1 MERVVNAGQRLR
13 HWLAAARRREG
24 AIALLMVSAA
34 MPALAAAG
42 WRFAGLPAAVL
53 GAVVVLVAALPWVAR
68 GRRRL
73 DAAWLVRQLDGR
85 YPQLENS
92 SDLLLSAAP
101 ADGTLPALQR
111 ARIDARLVQ
120 LQAVDLRR
128 PWPWRR
134 LCGTWALSLVLAAVF
149 VLWPSSV
156 PVSNVTLPGAP
167 STASTPLGP
176 IALRQVRLDIAAPGY
191 TGLAPRSQG
200 TLAAK
205 FPEGSRLRWR
215 LRFSRPPA
223 AAALVFFD
231 GQRVALAPATDGWT
245 AARVIATSDVY
256 RIEVDGKTLQTE
268 AWHRLDAFK
277 DLPPQLRVTQPDR
290 SLSLVQPG
298 QRSWALALEAEDD
311 YGLGAA
317 TLDIQLAQGSGENV
331 RFTAFSLVLA
341 GQGGNTRKRYAATL
355 DLAQL
360 GMAVG
365 DDLIVRFSVKDRRQG
380 TPNETQ
386 SAAYI
391 LRWPAE
397 DTFEASGVEGL
408 LKKVMPAYFRS
419 QRQIIID
426 TEKLLAQR
434 SRLDRD
440 TFAIRSDTIG
450 VDQRILRLRYGQF
463 LGEETEGVQAAKPAE
478 GGAEDA
484 HHADDGH
491 DHGGQGVAAKKAPP
505 TAAATN
511 QAVLEEYGHTHDIPE
526 AATLLDPETKRLL
539 RAALNEMWRAE
550 LHLRSGEPKLA
561 LPYEYRALDFIK
573 QVQQASRIYLARVGT
588 ELPPID
594 EGRRLTGDRS
604 GVIRPADALQPASRD
619 DAPVL
624 AFWQALDGGEPDFG
638 ALRVWLASH
647 PERVPDA
654 LGLKVAMDEVQRKPA
669 CQPCRARLK
678 ALLWPVLPAP
688 LAAPVPRRAADGPAR
703 SYRELLRRERER

>member
-1 MERVVNAGQRLR
+1 MNAVRTMRL
-13 HWLAAARRREG
+13 WLARSQRREG
-24 AIALLMVSAA
+24 IIALLTISSAI
-34 MPALAAAG
+34 PALVAAG
-42 WRFAGLPAAVL
+42 WRLAGAPAAAL
-53 GAVVVLVAALPWVAR
+53 AAVVVLLAAWPWVVRA
-68 GRRRL
+68 RRRL
-73 DAAWLVRQLDGR
+73 DDAWLIRQLDGR

-101 ADGTLPALQR
+101 ADGTLATLQR
-111 ARIDARLVQ
+111 TRIDARLLQ

-128 PWPWRR
+128 PWPWQR
-134 LCGTWALSLVLAAVF
+134 LCALWILSLALATAF
-149 VLWPSSV
+149 IFWPPLRTVSTAIAPSASSTASV
-156 PVSNVTLPGAP
+156 PV
-167 STASTPLGP
+167 GP
-176 IALRQVRLDIAAPGY
+176 IILRQARLDIASPAY
-191 TGLAPRSQG
+191 TGLPARSQNV
-200 TLAAK
+200 LAAK
-205 FPEGSRLRWR
+205 FPEGSRLRWH
-215 LRFSRPPA
+215 LRFSRAPA

-231 GQRVALAPATDGWT
+231 GQRVPVVSGADGWT
-245 AARVIATSDVY
+245 ATRVIAASDVY
-256 RIEVDGKTLQTE
+256 RIEVDGKTLQPE
-268 AWHRLDAFK
+268 AWHRLDAVK
-277 DLPPQLRVTQPDR
+277 DLPPQLRVMLPDR
-290 SLSLVQPG
+290 SLSLVQSG
-298 QRSWALALEAEDD
+298 QHAWALALEAEDD
-311 YGLGAA
+311 YGLGTA

-331 RFTAFSLVLA
+331 RFTAFSRPLS
-341 GQGGNTRKRYAATL
+341 GQGGDTRRRYATTL
-355 DLAQL
+355 DLARL

-434 SRLDRD
+434 ARLDRD
-440 TFAIRSDTIG
+440 TFAVRSDTIG

-463 LGEETEGVQAAKPAE
+463 LGEESEGVQAAKPAE
-478 GGAEDA
+478 GGAEET
-484 HHADDGH
+484 HHAEDGH
-491 DHGGQGVAAKKAPP
+491 DHGDERAAVKKAPP
-505 TAAATN
+505 TAAAAN
-511 QAVLEEYGHTHDIPE
+511 QAVLEEFGHTHDIPE
-526 AATLLDPETKRLL
+526 AATLLDSETKRLL

-604 GVIRPADALQPASRD
+604 GVIRPADSLQAASRD
-619 DAPVL
+619 DAPIF

-638 ALRVWLASH
+638 ALRAWLTAH

-654 LGLKVAMDEVQRKPA
+654 LGLKVAMDEVQRKPG

>member
-1 MERVVNAGQRLR
+1 MSARQMLH
-13 HWLAAARRREG
+13 HWLAVARRREG
-24 AIALLMVSAA
+24 AIALSAVSAA
-34 MPALAAAG
+34 IPVLAAAG
-42 WRFAGLPAAVL
+42 WRLAGVPAAAL
-53 GAVVVLVAALPWVAR
+53 AAIVVLLAAWPWVMRA
-68 GRRRL
+68 RRRL
-73 DAAWLVRQLDGR
+73 DDAWLIRQLDGR

-101 ADGTLPALQR
+101 ADGTLAALQR
-111 ARIDARLVQ
+111 ARIDARLSQ
-120 LQAVDLRR
+120 LRAVDLRR

-134 LCGTWALSLVLAAVF
+134 LCAAWMLSLALAAAAVF
-149 VLWPSSV
+149 WPSAAHV
-156 PVSNVTLPGAP
+156 AATGLPDTRPAATAP
-167 STASTPLGP
+167 SEP
-176 IALRQVRLDIAAPGY
+176 IALRQARLDIAAPAY
-191 TGLAPRSQG
+191 TGLAPRSQNA
-200 TLAAK
+200 LAAK

-215 LRFSRPPA
+215 LGFSRAPA

-231 GQRVALAPATDGWT
+231 GQRVPLAPGADGWT
-245 AARVIATSDVY
+245 ATRVIAASDVY
-256 RIEVDGKTLQTE
+256 RIEVDGKTLQPE
-268 AWHRLDAFK
+268 AWHRLDAVK
-277 DLPPQLRVTQPDR
+277 DLPPQLRVMQPDR
-290 SLSLVQPG
+290 SLSLVQTG
-298 QRSWALALEAEDD
+298 QRAWALALEAEDD

-331 RFTAFSLVLA
+331 RFTAFSRPLA
-341 GQGGNTRKRYAATL
+341 GQGGNARRRYATTL

-365 DDLIVRFSVKDRRQG
+365 DDLIVRFGVKDRRQG

-434 SRLDRD
+434 GRLDRD
-440 TFAIRSDTIG
+440 TFAVRSDTIG

-478 GGAEDA
+478 DGAGEA
-484 HHADDGH
+484 HHAEDGH
-491 DHGGQGVAAKKAPP
+491 DHGEQGAAAKKAPP
-505 TAAATN
+505 SAAATN
-511 QAVLEEYGHTHDIPE
+511 QAVLEEFGHTHDIPE

-604 GVIRPADALQPASRD
+604 GVIRPADSLQAANRG
-619 DAPVL
+619 DAPVF

-638 ALRVWLASH
+638 ALRAWLTAN
-647 PERVPDA
+647 PESVPDA
-654 LGLKVAMDEVQRKPA
+654 LGLKVAMDEAQRKPA

-688 LAAPVPRRAADGPAR
+688 LAAPVPRPAADGPAR
-703 SYRELLRRERER
+703 TYRELLRRERER

>member
-1 MERVVNAGQRLR
+1 MSARQMP
-13 HWLAAARRREG
+13 HQWLAAARRRDG
-24 AIALLMVSAA
+24 AIALLTVSSAIPVVVAASWRLAGVPAAASAA
-34 MPALAAAG
+34 LVVLLAA
-42 WRFAGLPAAVL
+42 W
-53 GAVVVLVAALPWVAR
+53 PWIMRAH
-68 GRRRL
+68 RRL
-73 DAAWLVRQLDGR
+73 DDAWLIRQLDGR

-101 ADGTLPALQR
+101 ADGTLAALQR
-111 ARIDARLVQ
+111 ARIDARLSQ
-120 LQAVDLRR
+120 LRGVDLRR

-134 LCGTWALSLVLAAVF
+134 LCAAWMLSLALAAVAAF
-149 VLWPSSV
+149 WPSAAPVAASGV
-156 PVSNVTLPGAP
+156 PDARTAAAAP
-167 STASTPLGP
+167 SGP
-176 IALRQVRLDIAAPGY
+176 IVLRQVRLDIAAPAY
-191 TGLAPRSQG
+191 TGLAPRSQSA
-200 TLAAK
+200 LAAK
-205 FPEGSRLRWR
+205 FPEGSRLRWQ

-231 GQRVALAPATDGWT
+231 GQRVPLAPGADGWT
-245 AARVIATSDVY
+245 ATRLIAASDVY
-256 RIEVDGKTLQTE
+256 RIEVDGKPLQPE
-268 AWHRLDAFK
+268 AWHRLDAVK

-290 SLSLVQPG
+290 SLSLVQTG
-298 QRSWALALEAEDD
+298 QRAWALALEAEDD

-331 RFTAFSLVLA
+331 RFTAFSRPLA
-341 GQGGNTRKRYAATL
+341 GQGGNARKRYAATL

-434 SRLDRD
+434 GRLDRD
-440 TFAIRSDTIG
+440 TFAVRSDTIG

-478 GGAEDA
+478 DGAEET
-484 HHADDGH
+484 HHAEDGH
-491 DHGGQGVAAKKAPP
+491 DHGEQSAAAKKAPP
-505 TAAATN
+505 TTAATN
-511 QAVLEEYGHTHDIPE
+511 QAVLEEFGHTHDIPE
-526 AATLLDPETKRLL
+526 AATLLDPDTKRLL

-594 EGRRLTGDRS
+594 EGRRLSGDRS
-604 GVIRPADALQPASRD
+604 GVIRPADSLQPASRD

-638 ALRVWLASH
+638 ALRAWLAAH

-654 LGLKVAMDEVQRKPA
+654 LGLKVAMDEAQRKPA
-669 CQPCRARLK
+669 CQPCRVRLK
-678 ALLWPVLPAP
+678 ALLWPVLPVP
-688 LAAPVPRRAADGPAR
+688 LAAPVPRRAADGTAR

>member
-1 MERVVNAGQRLR
+1 MNAAQAMR
-13 HWLAAARRREG
+13 HWLAGARRREG
-24 AIALLMVSAA
+24 AIALLTVSAA
-34 MPALAAAG
+34 IPALAAVA
-42 WRFAGLPAAVL
+42 WRFAGPSAAVPVA
-53 GAVVVLVAALPWVAR
+53 AVVVLAAWPWAAR
-68 GRRRL
+68 ARRRL
-73 DAAWLVRQLDGR
+73 DDAWLVRQLDGR

-92 SDLLLSAAP
+92 SDLLLSAVP

-111 ARIDARLVQ
+111 ERIATRLLQ
-120 LQAVDLRR
+120 LPDVDLRR

-134 LCGTWALSLVLAAVF
+134 LCAAWMLSLALAAVGVF
-149 VLWPSSV
+149 WPSAAHVAASGM
-156 PVSNVTLPGAP
+156 PDAP
-167 STASTPLGP
+167 SAAAAPSGP
-176 IALRQVRLDIAAPGY
+176 IVLRQARLDITAPAY
-191 TGLAPRSQG
+191 TGLAPRSQNLL
-200 TLAAK
+200 TAK
-205 FPEGSRLRWR
+205 FPEGSRLRWQ

-223 AAALVFFD
+223 SAALVFFD
-231 GQRVALAPATDGWT
+231 GQRVPLAAGADGWT
-245 AARVIATSDVY
+245 AARVVAASDVY
-256 RIEVDGKTLQTE
+256 RIEVDGKTLQPE
-268 AWHRLDAFK
+268 AWHRLDAVK
-277 DLPPQLRVTQPDR
+277 DLPPQLTVTQPDR

-298 QRSWALALEAEDD
+298 QRGWALALEAEDD

-317 TLDIQLAQGSGENV
+317 MLDIQLAQGSGENV
-331 RFTAFSLVLA
+331 RFTAFSRPLA
-341 GQGGNTRKRYAATL
+341 GQGGNTRKRYAAAL

-434 SRLDRD
+434 GRLDRD

-463 LGEETEGVQAAKPAE
+463 LGEETEGVQAAKPAD
-478 GGAEDA
+478 GDAEEA

-491 DHGGQGVAAKKAPP
+491 GHGEEGATAKKAPP

-511 QAVLEEYGHTHDIPE
+511 QAVLEEFGHTHDIPE

-604 GVIRPADALQPASRD
+604 GVIRPADSLRPASRD

-638 ALRVWLASH
+638 ALRVWLAAH

-654 LGLKVAMDEVQRKPA
+654 LGLKVAMDEVQRKPG
-669 CQPCRARLK
+669 CQSCRARLK
-678 ALLWPVLPAP
+678 AMLWPVLPAP
-688 LAAPVPRRAADGPAR
+688 LAAPVPRRAVDGPAR